1 MKAETV
7 REQSVSE
14 SSAKPADDMG
24 QAGET
29 VFQAGTSKHS
39 QEKAVRSGKNS
50 RHAGNGRARSGL
62 YALYRK
68 EMADHL
74 HSGRFLIVLAL
85 IILTSY
91 ASLYGAVSNLSDAVA
106 ADSDYIF
113 LKLFTL
119 SGSTIPSFT
128 TFIALLGPFVGL
140 TLGFDAINSE
150 RSEGTLNRLISQP
163 IYRDAVING
172 KFLAGATIIL
182 VMVLSMGLFIGAV
195 GILKTGIPPTAEEV
209 GRAAVFLLF
218 TAVYICFWLSLSIL
232 FSVLCRHAAT
242 SAMLGIGLWIFF
254 ALFMSLVA
262 SIAAGAL
269 YPINDTATVGRVLD
283 NYECQTMINRLSPYY
298 LYSEAMSTIMD
309 PSVRTTNLVLPQQ
322 LSGAITG
329 YLSLGQSVLLVW
341 PHLTGLAALTAVMFA
356 GSYIGFMRREVRSR

>member
-1 MKAETV
+1 MKAETAGK
-7 REQSVSE
+7 QSVSE
-14 SSAKPADDMG
+14 SSARTGSEAR
-24 QAGET
+24 ET
-29 VFQAGTSKHS
+29 G
-39 QEKAVRSGKNS
+39 S
-50 RHAGNGRARSGL
+50 RTGGASAHSGL

-85 IILTSY
+85 IVLTSY

-106 ADSDYIF
+106 ADSDFIF

-172 KFLAGATIIL
+172 KFLAGATIIV

-254 ALFMSLVA
+254 ALFMSRVA
-262 SIAAGAL
+262 SIAAGA
-269 YPINDTATVGRVLD
+269 YVRVSTQEEAQVGSFEMQIKHFEKMLGENP
-283 NYECQTMINRLSPYY
+283 NYELIKIYRDEGCECQ
-298 LYSEAMSTIMD
+298 
-309 PSVRTTNLVLPQQ
+309 
-322 LSGAITG
+322 
-329 YLSLGQSVLLVW
+329 
-341 PHLTGLAALTAVMFA
+341 
-356 GSYIGFMRREVRSR
+356 